1 MNIGYIDTSFLLSLI
16 FEDENYEKSIDQ
28 WNKLEMLFSS
38 ILIEIESRINIYKYC
53 IGKKNN
59 EELYKGKLD
68 QLGNYLENIYKK
80 IIDNEILLEIK
91 NVDKLKRP
99 RSLDSIHLATANI
112 LNKLSDDRILLC
124 SYDKNMRKIGKELG
138 MTIQN

>member
-28 WNKLEMLFSS
+28 WNKLEILFSS

-138 MTIQN
+138 ITIQN

>member
-28 WNKLEMLFSS
+28 WNKLEILFSS